1 MISDCFCKRKKM
13 ESEKSK
19 LLTICTIDNI
29 LKKKPNMHYFILF
42 IHILYT
48 SAAAAMQSVRGFS
61 SHAKGW
67 MFESRRDKPR

>member
-29 LKKKPNMHYFILF
+29 LKKKPTCIILYYSYT
-42 IHILYT
+42 YT
-48 SAAAAMQSVRGFS
+48 SAAAAVQSVRGFS